1 MEEAEKALTNEAHA
15 AEGSGLAEA
24 VVDIDAYRP
33 TILSNRQWKL
43 SEVDL
48 GETFVL
54 PQLPLLGG
62 C

>member
-15 AEGSGLAEA
+15 AEGSGLAGV

-33 TILSNRQWKL
+33 TILPNRQWKL

-48 GETFVL
+48 GESLFPP
-54 PQLPLLGG
+54 PQ